1 MKIILKFKTLF
12 KILGIVM
19 GCCGMM
25 TSQAES
31 DITSSTLPAMTA
43 HEPTGKAV
51 AGNVLIFISFSIPM
65 ESLQA
70 WSEQAQK
77 IHAPL
82 IIRGLLND
90 SFADT
95 QKAVKQMTVNG
106 HGGVV
111 IDPRLFQTYHI
122 TQVPAVVV
130 RQSVVTTTCLSNQ
143 SCWQPEE
150 DEMVM
155 GDIGLESALKTI
167 AQEDN
172 RVADIAQKKLA
183 QWRAS

>member
-1 MKIILKFKTLF
+1 MKIILKFRTLF
-12 KILGIVM
+12 KMLGIVLS
-19 GCCGMM
+19 CCVMM

-31 DITSSTLPAMTA
+31 DITSNTLPTMTA
-43 HEPTGKAV
+43 HEPIGNTV
-51 AGNVLIFISFSIPM
+51 AGNVLIFISFSMPI
-65 ESLQA
+65 ESLKA

-90 SFADT
+90 SFVET
-95 QKAVKQMTVNG
+95 QKVVKQMTIHS
-106 HGGVV
+106 HGGVI

-130 RQSVVTTTCLSNQ
+130 RQSVVTTTCLPNQ

-150 DEMVM
+150 DEVVM
-155 GDIGLESALKTI
+155 GDVGLESALKSI

-183 QWRAS
+183 EWRAL

>member
-1 MKIILKFKTLF
+1 MKIILKFRTLF
-12 KILGIVM
+12 KMLGIVM

-31 DITSSTLPAMTA
+31 YTTSN
-43 HEPTGKAV
+43 AV
-51 AGNVLIFISFSIPM
+51 PGNVLIFISFSMPM

-90 SFADT
+90 SFVDT
-95 QKAVKQMTVNG
+95 QKAVKQMTIHS
-106 HGGVV
+106 HGGVI

-122 TQVPAVVV
+122 TQVPAVLV
-130 RQSVVTTTCLSNQ
+130 RRSVVTTTCLPTQ

-150 DEMVM
+150 DGVVM
-155 GDIGLESALKTI
+155 GDVGLESALKTI

-172 RVADIAQKKLA
+172 RVADIAQTKLA
-183 QWRAS
+183 EWRTS

>member
-1 MKIILKFKTLF
+1 MKTILKLKTLF
-12 KILGIVM
+12 KMLAIVT

-25 TSQAES
+25 TSQAENYP
-31 DITSSTLPAMTA
+31 TSST
-43 HEPTGKAV
+43 V
-51 AGNVLIFISFSIPM
+51 SGNVLIFISFSMPM
-65 ESLQA
+65 ESLKA

-95 QKAVKQMTVNG
+95 QKAVRQMTVNS
-106 HGGVV
+106 HGGVI
-111 IDPRLFQTYHI
+111 IDPRLFQIDQI

-130 RQSVVTTTCLSNQ
+130 RRKTPNTCLPNQ
-143 SCWQPEE
+143 SCWQPE
-150 DEMVM
+150 DDGIVM
-155 GDIGLESALKTI
+155 GDVGLESALKSI

-183 QWRAS
+183 EWRAS

>member
-1 MKIILKFKTLF
+1 MKIILKLRTLF
-12 KILGIVM
+12 KMLGIVM
-19 GCCGMM
+19 GCCWMM
-25 TSQAES
+25 ISQAES
-31 DITSSTLPAMTA
+31 YTTSN
-43 HEPTGKAV
+43 AV
-51 AGNVLIFISFSIPM
+51 PGNVLIFISFSMPM

-90 SFADT
+90 SFVDT
-95 QKAVKQMTVNG
+95 QKAVKQMTIHS
-106 HGGVV
+106 HGGVI

-122 TQVPAVVV
+122 TQVPAVLV
-130 RQSVVTTTCLSNQ
+130 RRSVVTTICLPNQ

-150 DEMVM
+150 DEVVM
-155 GDIGLESALKTI
+155 GDVGLESALKAI

-172 RVADIAQKKLA
+172 HVAEIAQQKLA
-183 QWRAS
+183 QWR

>member
-1 MKIILKFKTLF
+1 
-12 KILGIVM
+12 M

-25 TSQAES
+25 TSQAEA
-31 DITSSTLPAMTA
+31 ITISSYQYDT
-43 HEPTGKAV
+43 HEPTGNAV
-51 AGNVLIFISFSIPM
+51 AGTYLFLFHSRCPWKVFK
-65 ESLQA
+65 Q

-95 QKAVKQMTVNG
+95 QKAVKQMTVNS

-130 RQSVVTTTCLSNQ
+130 RQSVVTTTCLPNQ

-150 DEMVM
+150 DEVVM

-172 RVADIAQKKLA
+172 RVADIAQQKLA

>member
-1 MKIILKFKTLF
+1 MKTILKFKTLF

-25 TSQAES
+25 TSQAKN
-31 DITSSTLPAMTA
+31 DTTSSTLSAITA
-43 HEPTGKAV
+43 HAPTGNAV
-51 AGNVLIFISFSIPM
+51 PGSVLIFISFSMPM
-65 ESLQA
+65 ESLKA

-90 SFADT
+90 SFAET
-95 QKAVKQMTVNG
+95 QKAVKQMTINS
-106 HGGVV
+106 HGGAI

-122 TQVPAVVV
+122 IQVPAVVV
-130 RQSVVTTTCLSNQ
+130 RRSVVITTCLPNQ

-150 DEMVM
+150 DEVVM

-172 RVADIAQKKLA
+172 HVADIAQKKLA
-183 QWRAS
+183 EWRAS